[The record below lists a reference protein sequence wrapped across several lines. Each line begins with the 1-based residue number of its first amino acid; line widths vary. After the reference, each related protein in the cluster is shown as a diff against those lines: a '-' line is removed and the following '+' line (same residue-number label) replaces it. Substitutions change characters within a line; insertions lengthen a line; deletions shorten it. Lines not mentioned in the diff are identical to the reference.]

1 MRYVLIALYALALAA
16 CQPQPPLSPSPQ
28 ETSVLTI
35 YQGGL
40 IYTGNPDMPI
50 AKSVSVNDQGVI
62 VDVSDHELAQRP
74 ANGAAPVKIVN
85 LNGAF
90 TYPGFV
96 DGHAHLLGIG
106 LRELT
111 PNFEG
116 TASIGELVTHV
127 ENALQD
133 MAPAEVLFGRGWI
146 ETGWPEGRMPRA
158 SDIDPVSADNP
169 VILQRSD
176 GHAMLVNSAALKAA
190 GIGVRTPDPDGG
202 KIERDANG
210 TATGLLIDNAMTL
223 VASLIEAPDE
233 DQILLA
239 LETGAKLYASRGWTG
254 MHNMSVDPA
263 HAPLLEQ
270 LSKQGRLP
278 LRLHNAFDNSADAFR
293 IAAGHKY
300 ETGTIQNR
308 AVKIYMDGA
317 LGSRGALLIKPYSDR
332 PETRGL
338 SLTSK
343 SELAILMD
351 RAARAD
357 VQLAMH
363 AIGDLA
369 NRRILDAYEEGGHK
383 GLERWRIEHAQI
395 IDPAD
400 IPRLGQLGLIAS
412 MQPSHAIGDL
422 HFAPDRLGQARL
434 AGAYAW
440 RSLMESGAL
449 IVGGSDAP
457 VEVGSPLIEFYAA
470 TARKDLSGFS
480 GPGWHPEQALSRGEA
495 LALFTTAPAY
505 ASFQEDVLGT
515 IEPGKFADF
524 TILDRD
530 IMTIDDAEILKAKII
545 RTVVAGETVFT
556 NQ

>member
-1 MRYVLIALYALALAA
+1 MRYALLALYAIALAA
-16 CQPQPPLSPSPQ
+16 CQPQPSISNAPQ
-28 ETSVLTI
+28 ETSALTI

-40 IYTGNPDMPI
+40 IYTGNPDMPT
-50 AKSVSVNDQGVI
+50 AQSVSVNAQGLI
-62 VDVSDHELAQRP
+62 VDVSDQEVTEDS
-74 ANGAAPVKIVN
+74 AAASQPVKIID
-85 LNGAF
+85 LDGAVMF
-90 TYPGFV
+90 PGFV
-96 DGHAHLLGIG
+96 DAHAHLLGIG

-127 ENALQD
+127 ENELEG
-133 MAPAEVLFGRGWI
+133 MAPGEVLYGRGWI
-146 ETGWPEGRMPRA
+146 ETGWPEERMPIA
-158 SDIDPVSADNP
+158 SDIDPVSTDNP

-190 GIGVRTPDPDGG
+190 GIDARTPDPDGG
-202 KIERDANG
+202 KIERDASG
-210 TATGLLIDNAMTL
+210 KATGILIDNAMSL
-223 VASLIEAPDE
+223 VAPLIEAPDE
-233 DQILLA
+233 TQVARA

-308 AVKIYMDGA
+308 AIKLYMDGA

-363 AIGDLA
+363 AIGDQA
-369 NRRILDAYEEGGHK
+369 NRNIIEAYSEGGHK

-470 TARKDLSGFS
+470 TARKDLSGYS
-480 GPGWHPEQALSRGEA
+480 GPGWHPEQVLSREDA
-495 LALFTTAPAY
+495 LALFTSAPAY
-505 ASFQEDVLGT
+505 ASFQEDTLGT

-530 IMTIDDAEILKAKII
+530 IMMIAPSEILNAKVI
-545 RTVVAGETVFT
+545 RTIIAGETVFT
-556 NQ
+556 SQ